1 MTDNIQPEAMDL
13 ADWLEA
19 VGGGPSAKRCAAL
32 LREQHARI
40 AELEAQL
47 KDAGAASVLE
57 DAASAGFFLQLPQRP
72 KPEAPAGT
80 IGLDWDAYS
89 GAQML
94 AYGRDCSNTAIVA
107 AQKPGG
113 L

>member
-1 MTDNIQPEAMDL
+1 MRSSASEYMPGLEEI
-13 ADWLEA
+13 EA
-19 VGGGPSAKRCAAL
+19 VLLGLRTLFSASRVDLPGWESWPPDAHAA
-32 LREQHARI
+32 
-40 AELEAQL
+40 
-47 KDAGAASVLE
+47 DSVLE